1 MKKAFE
7 VELPPHEYL
16 LLVSNVHFN
25 EETVKLVVDGRI
37 AWMDTHNAV
46 GTYTGGVRTVLKHDK
61 ERALVEF
68 SCKGEFTVDPVLL
81 YIK

>member
-1 MKKAFE
+1 MKKTFE

-37 AWMDTHNAV
+37 AWMDTPNEA
-46 GTYTGGVRTVLKHDK
+46 GTYTGGVRAVLKHDG
-61 ERALVEF
+61 ERVLVEF
-68 SCKGEFTVDPVLL
+68 SCRGEFAVDPVLV